1 VTRTLQG
8 SDLDSVR
15 PLTSH
20 EFEQFRQLAY
30 RTFGLDLK
38 PGKEELVSARLR
50 RLVCSGGFRRFQD
63 YYGSVVQD
71 RTGEQLRAMIDAL
84 ATNHT
89 SFLREPDHF
98 RYLCDQVIPS
108 MRERKPVEVWC
119 AACSTGEEV
128 WSLAIMLAE
137 EGLLDRTIL
146 YATDINPEALKT
158 AEAGVYDI
166 ARVAGFSRAYL
177 EAGGKRSLADYYTAG
192 AHGVIFDRALRRNTV
207 FADHS
212 LATDSVF
219 SEVHLVSCRNVL
231 IYFDRELQERALGL
245 FHEALIHRGFLGLG
259 SRETLR
265 FSSHARQ
272 FAEFC
277 AAERIYQRL

>member
-1 VTRTLQG
+1 MPHPPNTFDIELNLLLEAVYQKYQH
-8 SDLDSVR
+8 D
-15 PLTSH
+15 
-20 EFEQFRQLAY
+20 FRHY
-30 RTFGLDLK
+30 
-38 PGKEELVSARLR
+38 ARSSLR
-50 RLVCSGGFRRFQD
+50 RRIRQALERFNCPTVSRLQER
-63 YYGSVVQD
+63 V
-71 RTGEQLRAMIDAL
+71 L
-84 ATNHT
+84 H
-89 SFLREPDHF
+89 EPDVFAQMLQYFTVQVSEMF
-98 RYLCDQVIPS
+98 RDPAYFLALRRQVLSVLSTYPS
-108 MRERKPVEVWC
+108 IRIWV
-119 AACSTGEEV
+119 AGCSTGEEV

-158 AEAGVYDI
+158 AEAGIYDI
-166 ARVAGFSRAYL
+166 GRIAAFSRAYL
-177 EAGGKRSLADYYTAG
+177 DAGGTRSLADYYTASE
-192 AHGVIFDRALRRNTV
+192 HGVLFDRALRRNAV

-245 FHEALIHRGFLGLG
+245 FHESLIHRGFLGLG

-265 FSSHARQ
+265 FSSHATQ

-277 AAERIYQRL
+277 PSERIYQRL